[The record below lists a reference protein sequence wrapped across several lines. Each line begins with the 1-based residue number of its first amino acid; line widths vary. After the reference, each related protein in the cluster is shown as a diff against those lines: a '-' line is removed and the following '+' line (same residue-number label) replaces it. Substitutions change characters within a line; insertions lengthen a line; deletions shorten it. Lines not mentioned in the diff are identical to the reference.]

1 MSYHLALRS
10 LLTARRAIGGNRFAD
25 CLRHSLQGEVAAVHL
40 RSEFHQ
46 SAHQELTVTSISDR
60 IGELLAVDLNPVGQ
74 VMRLSRTE
82 RAYHGIWDAYN
93 QKGNVV
99 ARVAYGA
106 GRRAPALYAPSSW
119 SFHQDRSAR
128 RVEER
133 MHEHLLESYQSVLAL
148 RLMDNTRN
156 SRSWSDHVADA
167 RVSAVA
173 RILGAGNLVVELCQ
187 FFENF
192 PHAKVQDACLRL
204 GAHPRTVERRM
215 RELGITAVMLKR
227 ACMLTSATHD
237 ILWTQRDL
245 DDIAKRCG
253 YTDGA
258 HLCKTVSMATGG
270 ITPSMCRSFVLN

>member
-10 LLTARRAIGGNRFAD
+10 LLTARRAIGRNRFAD

-119 SFHQDRSAR
+119 SFHQ
-128 RVEER
+128 
-133 MHEHLLESYQSVLAL
+133 
-148 RLMDNTRN
+148 
-156 SRSWSDHVADA
+156 
-167 RVSAVA
+167 
-173 RILGAGNLVVELCQ
+173 
-187 FFENF
+187 
-192 PHAKVQDACLRL
+192 P
-204 GAHPRTVERRM
+204 
-215 RELGITAVMLKR
+215 
-227 ACMLTSATHD
+227 
-237 ILWTQRDL
+237 
-245 DDIAKRCG
+245 
-253 YTDGA
+253 
-258 HLCKTVSMATGG
+258 
-270 ITPSMCRSFVLN
+270 